1 MNWKIR
7 FKNPYFIASLVLSII
22 LPIVTYAGI
31 TMQDI
36 TTWPALFELLRSAT
50 LNPYLLATIVIS
62 MHNAV
67 IDFTT
72 PGITDGSETND

>member
-1 MNWKIR
+1 MNWKLR

-22 LPIVTYAGI
+22 LPIVTYAGV

-36 TTWPALFELLRSAT
+36 TTWSALFELLRSAV
-50 LNPYLLATIVIS
+50 LNPYLCATVVIS
-62 MHNAV
+62 IHNAV

-72 PGITDGSETND
+72 PGITDGSDK